1 VKDEDLANILEAEVE
16 GQDEELNNL
25 WETLQEKGEVEG
37 DLGDY
42 LEVDQELVTG
52 GALTTDE
59 IVAICSRNDDEEI
72 NDSPTD
78 EIEIEEQDLPA
89 VSAQEASEALQ
100 IIQRY
105 NDRIG
110 DSTIQKSCDI
120 IDDALSEQRLKN
132 MKQKNIA
139 DYFSVTKK

>member
-1 VKDEDLANILEAEVE
+1 MKKSNK
-16 GQDEELNNL
+16 N
-25 WETLQEKGEVEG
+25 
-37 DLGDY
+37 
-42 LEVDQELVTG
+42 
-52 GALTTDE
+52 
-59 IVAICSRNDDEEI
+59 EEI

-110 DSTIQKSCDI
+110 DPK
-120 IDDALSEQRLKN
+120 
-132 MKQKNIA
+132 
-139 DYFSVTKK
+139 VV